1 MTRPFERW
9 HRKRMSE
16 LDMMQLPHTDALRP
30 KLAHSVPRDMHALSA
45 CLPRYLH

>member
-30 KLAHSVPRDMHALSA
+30 KLAHSVPRDML
-45 CLPRYLH
+45 CQRLPRYLH